1 MKVDN
6 LTEQAIAAIKKAIV
20 MGELKLGESISEI
33 GICKKYNLSKTPV
46 REALAIL
53 NHDELVN
60 KVARRGSFVF
70 DISLNDIEFYIAVSA
85 SGENNYEYS
94 DILYFIK

>member
-6 LTEQAIAAIKKAIV
+6 LTEQEIAAIKKAIV

-46 REALAIL
+46 REALAI
-53 NHDELVN
+53 
-60 KVARRGSFVF
+60 
-70 DISLNDIEFYIAVSA
+70 
-85 SGENNYEYS
+85 
-94 DILYFIK
+94 